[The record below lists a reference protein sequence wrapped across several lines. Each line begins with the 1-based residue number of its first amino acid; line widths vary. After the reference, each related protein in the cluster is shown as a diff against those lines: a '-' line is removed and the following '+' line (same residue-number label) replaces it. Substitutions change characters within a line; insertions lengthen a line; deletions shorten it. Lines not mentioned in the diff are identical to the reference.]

1 MFSTKSQHL
10 VTSWTIYCS
19 GVNNRLIRRFAV
31 NRIKF
36 IAERGR
42 KRGINLNRTNSA
54 KQTEEVYV
62 VSMNGDD

>member
-10 VTSWTIYCS
+10 ATSWTVYCS
-19 GVNNRLIRRFAV
+19 GENNPLIRRFAM

-54 KQTEEVYV
+54 KQAEEVYV
-62 VSMNGDD
+62 VSMYGDD